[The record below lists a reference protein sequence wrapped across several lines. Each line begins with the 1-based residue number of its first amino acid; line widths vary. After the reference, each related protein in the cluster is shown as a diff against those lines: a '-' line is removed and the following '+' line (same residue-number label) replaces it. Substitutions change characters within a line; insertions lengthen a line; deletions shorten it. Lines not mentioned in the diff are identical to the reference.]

1 MRRNAEQ
8 HNPPHLPPVESIE
21 LSSRHLVPR
30 IVAVVLLLA
39 VAVGA
44 FVYGFMALLSSGAGW
59 QEIKV
64 HASGELSCGD
74 EFVLNYNIGAGETD
88 ASAENR
94 AVTTLYSQASVHA
107 YRLFDTVQSWDGVVN
122 LYDLNHHPNQVM
134 QVSSVLYD
142 AFSLLER
149 YDSRYLYLGPVYA
162 VYESLFYCQDDAAA
176 AGFDP
181 YADEATAAYVAE
193 AAAFAR
199 DAKAIRLELLGDNRV
214 RLNVSEEYLAWAEYN
229 ETEDFL
235 NFFWLKNAFV
245 ADYLADTLAG
255 AGYTSGTLSSYD
267 GYIRNLDGSGTS
279 YSLNL
284 FDLADAL
291 LQAGTMDYTG
301 PASLVTLRAYPMDGQ
316 PYPFYYRYEDGV
328 IRTPFADLS
337 DGLCRTSLPQLTC
350 WSKSSGCA
358 EIALQMAPLYVGSDF
373 SPAGIEDLAG
383 GGIWSV
389 WCRDRVIH
397 SNGPDIAITQ
407 LYDANGVTYTLAN

>member
-255 AGYTSGTLSSYD
+255 AGYTS
-267 GYIRNLDGSGTS
+267 
-279 YSLNL
+279 
-284 FDLADAL
+284 
-291 LQAGTMDYTG
+291 
-301 PASLVTLRAYPMDGQ
+301 ASLVTLRAYPTGGQ

-397 SNGPDIAITQ
+397 YNGPDIAITQ